1 MALVAVGAF
10 AIPAAAADF
19 QMIGTWTQ
27 RRGAA
32 VQIPLGGVDANTI
45 VTQTGSLPHTVIFPV
60 GAWVLTAV
68 PGGTRTV
75 PVPQPTFAQLATNFQ
90 ITAPRAVTFASG
102 ETPQLTGDGRA
113 VGGRVG
119 NRLRANNWVLSDTRQ
134 YGAFAFC
141 PLAPNNPNCAN
152 PYGGEVTGNTPNG
165 PIHGRVIYTPGA
177 NNFGGTMQLALST
190 PLGPGDLAVSLGTQ
204 IGHRLVSGTDG
215 PMALGI
221 NGGRYGQTDVNTQLP
236 GVRTIPVYQYPNG
249 VIKTG
254 GPSIGAFGATSV
266 NVNIGFPWTTG
277 MVSGTVSD
285 NGQPGVT
292 TSHMFTGTDTRSAGG
307 NGKLML
313 VAGGVT
319 RRTSPTG
326 SSSFVSAD
334 TITMQMLAPGT
345 VPAMMPRVAA
355 GAALLM
361 IGAGFLLRKRLF

>member
-1 MALVAVGAF
+1 MALVAVVAF

-19 QMIGTWTQ
+19 QMIGTWTS
-27 RRGAA
+27 RRGNL
-32 VQIPLGGVDANTI
+32 VQIPQGGVDANTI

-60 GAWVLTAV
+60 GAWKLTAA
-68 PGGTRTV
+68 PGATRTV
-75 PVPQPTFAQLATNFQ
+75 PVPNATIAQLATNFQ

-102 ETPQLTGDGRA
+102 ETALIAGVRP

-119 NRLRANNWVLSDTRQ
+119 NRVRASNWNATHSDTRA
-134 YGAFAFC
+134 YGTFAWC
-141 PLAPNNPNCAN
+141 PLAPNNPNCLN
-152 PYGGEVTGNTPNG
+152 PFGAEITGNTSNG
-165 PIHGRVIYTPGA
+165 PLHGRMAYTTGG
-177 NNFGGTMQLALST
+177 NDFGGTMQLALAT
-190 PLGPGDLAVSLGTQ
+190 PLGPGDLAIDIGTQ
-204 IGHRLVSGTDG
+204 IGHQLISGGSG

-221 NGGRYGQTDVNTQLP
+221 NGGRYAQTDMNTLLP

-307 NGKLML
+307 NGKLTL
-313 VAGGVT
+313 VAGGVS
-319 RRTSPTG
+319 RRTGVGNT
-326 SSSFVSAD
+326 FISAD

-345 VPAMMPRVAA
+345 VPAMMPRVVA